1 MVYINGRMVIVL
13 KENGSI
19 ALSTVKAQ
27 ISSLMVMYS
36 QVSTIMANLRARASI
51 SGKMEVSILVSSRMA
66 SNMAKE
72 NGRNGWKARTAIDS
86 RETTRMI
93 RKMVLASS
101 FGSLATT
108 IRAVTKTM
116 SVMDMERC
124 FGTMEAI
131 TKVSGLMG
139 SRTVLAVWNFQ
150 MAE

>member
-1 MVYINGRMVIVL
+1 MVYINGKMVIVL

-36 QVSTIMANLRARASI
+36 QVSMIMANLRARASI